1 MTLCIHLDPKL
12 ADGLE
17 QEAASVNLEVDNLVE
32 EAIWRYLTG
41 RREHPL
47 SIILGSRHPE
57 RVIPF

>member
-17 QEAASVNLEVDNLVE
+17 KEAASKNLEVDDLVE
-32 EAIWRYLTG
+32 EAIWRYLMP
-41 RREHPL
+41 RRERPL

-57 RVIPF
+57 RVIRF